1 MNNSQMLRVLAD
13 RRVCSEEREL
23 DEMKNEKNRSSHDD
37 LYEKNRR
44 LHLSSNYSF
53 SHPRIEPYQSVL
65 ARAYLVSS
73 ADNPKGLSAKAN
85 PQGLSFGS
93 FTSHNTAEV
102 LRQVGTSFNKSL
114 TRHLLSS

>member
-1 MNNSQMLRVLAD
+1 
-13 RRVCSEEREL
+13 
-23 DEMKNEKNRSSHDD
+23 
-37 LYEKNRR
+37 
-44 LHLSSNYSF
+44 
-53 SHPRIEPYQSVL
+53 VL

-102 LRQVGTSFNKSL
+102 LRQIL
-114 TRHLLSS
+114 R

>member
-1 MNNSQMLRVLAD
+1 LSCVLRIIHSILAAFGSVSRKSIIFKNLRVIRPENAGLISD
-13 RRVCSEEREL
+13 
-23 DEMKNEKNRSSHDD
+23 
-37 LYEKNRR
+37 
-44 LHLSSNYSF
+44 
-53 SHPRIEPYQSVL
+53 VL

-102 LRQVGTSFNKSL
+102 LRQDLINECQDDVSAA
-114 TRHLLSS
+114 